1 MDPRIALAGLV
12 VGTVTGLSGIGGS
25 SLLAPVL
32 ILLLGVQPTFAVGT
46 DLVYSV
52 PTKLLAAFVHAR
64 QKTVDRRLTTLLAA
78 GGVPGALAGL
88 GAFALLRAHIPAAT
102 LQHIVRQGIGIAILC
117 ACVAMIAT
125 YALRLRDARRGAPV
139 ADTRHTKKAETRAN
153 TGTDSND
160 EPHAIDE
167 PPWKGVAIGFVVGVL
182 VAITSIGSGS
192 VTLPLLLL
200 ALPSFALRRLIGSE
214 IAFAAII
221 VPIAAVGHTGF
232 GDVDWRITGSL
243 LAGSLPG
250 VYLGSRLCTK
260 IDDRPLRAV
269 ILLILAYAA
278 YRLL

>member
-1 MDPRIALAGLV
+1 MDPRIALAGFV
-12 VGTVTGLSGIGGS
+12 VGTVTGISGIGGS

-32 ILLLGVQPTFAVGT
+32 ILLLAVKPTLAVGT
-46 DLVYSV
+46 DLMYSV

-64 QKTVDRRLTTLLAA
+64 QKTVDRRLTILLAA

-88 GAFALLRAHIPAAT
+88 GAFALLRAHMPAAT
-102 LQHIVRQGIGIAILC
+102 LQHVVRQAIGIAILC
-117 ACVAMIAT
+117 ACIAMIAT
-125 YALRLRDARRGAPV
+125 YVLRIRDRRRGASDNSPH
-139 ADTRHTKKAETRAN
+139 ATAQAGANAETGA
-153 TGTDSND
+153 ND
-160 EPHAIDE
+160 EPHAIDW
-167 PPWKGVAIGFVVGVL
+167 PRWKAVAIGFVVGVL

-200 ALPSFALRRLIGSE
+200 TFPSLALRRLIGSE

-250 VYLGSRLCTK
+250 VYIGSRLCTR
-260 IDDRPLRAV
+260 IDDRPLRAIIV
-269 ILLILAYAA
+269 LILAYAA

>member
-1 MDPRIALAGLV
+1 LDPRIALAGFV
-12 VGTVTGLSGIGGS
+12 VGIVTGLSGIGGS

-32 ILLLGVQPTFAVGT
+32 ILLLGVKPTLAVGT

-52 PTKLLAAFVHAR
+52 PTKLLAAFVHAS
-64 QKTVDRRLTTLLAA
+64 QNTVDRRLTMLLAA
-78 GGVPGALAGL
+78 GGVPGSLAGL
-88 GAFALLRAHIPAAT
+88 AAFALLRARIPAAT
-102 LQHIVRQGIGIAILC
+102 LQHVVRQAIGIAILC
-117 ACVAMIAT
+117 ACIAMIVT
-125 YALRLRDARRGAPV
+125 YVLRLRDTTSAGATAGKSAVDAESRGKG
-139 ADTRHTKKAETRAN
+139 DSRAN
-153 TGTDSND
+153 G
-160 EPHAIDE
+160 EPR
-167 PPWKGVAIGFVVGVL
+167 WKPVAIGFVVGVL

-200 ALPSFALRRLIGSE
+200 TLPSFTLRRLIGSE

-221 VPIAAVGHTGF
+221 VPIAALGHTGF

>member
-1 MDPRIALAGLV
+1 MDPRIALAGFI
-12 VGTVTGLSGIGGS
+12 VGTITGISGIGGS

-32 ILLLGVQPTFAVGT
+32 ILLLGVKPTMAVGT
-46 DLVYSV
+46 DLMYSV

-64 QKTVDRRLTTLLAA
+64 QKTVDRRLTTSLAI
-78 GGVPGALAGL
+78 GGVPGSLAGL
-88 GAFALLRAHIPAAT
+88 AAFGVLRAHIAAET
-102 LQHIVRQGIGIAILC
+102 LQHVVRAAIGVAILS
-117 ACVAMIAT
+117 ACIAMILL
-125 YALRLRDARRGAPV
+125 YVLKRREGDAHAAAV
-139 ADTRHTKKAETRAN
+139 ETPR
-153 TGTDSND
+153 
-160 EPHAIDE
+160 
-167 PPWKGVAIGFVVGVL
+167 WKPVAIGFTVGVL

-200 ALPSFALRRLIGSE
+200 AVPSLGIKRLIGSE

-221 VPIAAVGHTGF
+221 VPIAAAGHTGF

-260 IDDRPLRAV
+260 IDERPLRAV
-269 ILLILAYAA
+269 ILVILAYAA

>member
-1 MDPRIALAGLV
+1 MDPRIALAGFV

-32 ILLLGVQPTFAVGT
+32 ILLLGVKPTLAIGT

-64 QKTVDRRLTTLLAA
+64 QKTVDGRLTALLAG
-78 GGVPGALAGL
+78 GGVPGSLAGL
-88 GAFALLRAHIPAAT
+88 AAFALLRAHIPAAT
-102 LQHIVRQGIGIAILC
+102 LQHVVRQAIGIAILC
-117 ACVAMIAT
+117 ACIAMVVT
-125 YALRLRDARRGAPV
+125 YALRRRDRGRA
-139 ADTRHTKKAETRAN
+139 ASSGDTRPATAQ
-153 TGTDSND
+153 TGTNG
-160 EPHAIDE
+160 EPRAMDGS
-167 PPWKGVAIGFVVGVL
+167 WKALAVGFVVGVL

-200 ALPSFALRRLIGSE
+200 AFPSLALRRLIGSE